1 MFRLKRVK
9 QNKIKALEKENKIKA
24 LEKDALIERSQSVI
38 EEPKIEVVCS
48 RCLSPLDADK
58 EEFEEIDSLC
68 RECEDAIARA
78 EAESLCPICAADITT
93 FDDMQEE
100 DAEADENEESK
111 RLENLMSHID
121 DVLFGLKNQKPGTV
135 SRSTEKCIETC
146 NKFKG
151 SIETFAIAPLQLS
164 TCDLCKKCEKQEV
177 GIAKSVSFPTEPKT
191 DNEKLESME
200 TTEEIIKIT
209 KFINKDGSTGEM
221 KQIISIKTEKK
232 PFGAFNMDAVKES
245 IYCRP
250 DCEFNLRNQSDK
262 SSRPSSLTTVE
273 KGTGTAGNKGTCCV
287 DKISYEKLNA
297 GKKSNCCDAAWK
309 DNSAST
315 SDLNKMITTNES
327 PSPSCPLCRLE
338 NLNLVSKKG
347 SELDSGKSSSCTIKI
362 INKPGPTPV
371 IVCPQQTKPSKYGCI
386 TCNYDSK
393 SLLGSSTKFPTCTSC
408 RDGAASCGESSFC
421 AKCTG
426 EDRPPPPKCLKC
438 GKYKKQP
445 PVNHSC
451 PMCKRKESK
460 QHDNDMTQ
468 QSCEEA
474 KSDQK
479 HAKSCTTC
487 ANKSEESE
495 SCPLCAK
502 KSETKSEM
510 CPLCGGRA
518 QSNKNSCP
526 LCAMK
531 AEESKRRNSCPTCV
545 GKSQPK
551 HESYPECVKNTQP
564 KSDSCPVC
572 CKNSQP
578 TNYYSFHW
586 CAKNNETKN
595 ENSCPIC
602 AKKAEEFKKTNE
614 CPMCS
619 KKSES
624 KAEGCPM
631 CAKKLD
637 KSETEKI
644 CPICKKLDE
653 KKGCPVCEK
662 KSEQPSMSCPLCNK
676 KIENCPICSMKKPE
690 ESSEKDDKKDKID
703 DKELQHTCKSCDG
716 KDMKNA
722 CPICGAVEAEKAAKE
737 KARSECPFCGKA
749 KPEGPDDIKNKD
761 KNSEDKKE
769 PELKHSCKFCDISK
783 DKKESCAVCT
793 AVEDEEATT
802 QSKSLCD
809 FCGADKSTEKE
820 GTCPSCAKLK
830 ECKICKERLAKKN
843 ICPLCLAKAKSAPDT
858 SVSGD
863 FFHRVD
869 SLCPSCKKGDNKSKS
884 ECKMC
889 LENAEKHKAK
899 DICQICGPDPDKLE
913 VKPKEITES
922 PCSSCKAGDKKS
934 ETPCKMCEE
943 NVAIDE
949 ANKEPKCTCA
959 EKREES
965 TYKKGIESKCSC
977 QKNKDQDEEQ
987 DLCPKCGRNKSPKPA
1002 FKFSSLCDY
1011 CKEEYIHKKPS
1022 CLCGKSKPAASS
1034 CLCKHCQEVAA
1045 PQEPPGCPICA
1056 QKSQKSLCFFCAD
1069 NKSSKS
1075 SFQVCG
1081 RPLSEK
1087 GRGKVCSFDPS
1098 LGALSGTDSNSE
1110 ESCCDS
1116 NKSFG
1121 IETEACVQSCD
1132 YSYKSMSNEHE
1143 VDDEPICC
1151 STQTAKKPSLKS
1163 CCSNNKRPVGH
1174 TCCFSEP
1181 KSCPECRIRV
1191 PMADASTI
1199 TKTADRYDVRPIRLI
1214 AGARGTSDTTVKPLC
1229 CCKPEPTRLC
1239 NCKSEPICSPFFDKR
1254 NMFKSKSFN

>member
-1 MFRLKRVK
+1 MFTDEEDEDSSGAVRYPCMPSLVSLQQMRNRLHLAYLGRKLMKWTTLATGRELRRLATEIYSTY
-9 QNKIKALEKENKIKA
+9 NSFGDDIKNAFML
-24 LEKDALIERSQSVI
+24 L
-38 EEPKIEVVCS
+38 
-48 RCLSPLDADK
+48 
-58 EEFEEIDSLC
+58 
-68 RECEDAIARA
+68 ARA
-78 EAESLCPICAADITT
+78 RYFYP
-93 FDDMQEE
+93 
-100 DAEADENEESK
+100 N
-111 RLENLMSHID
+111 
-121 DVLFGLKNQKPGTV
+121 
-135 SRSTEKCIETC
+135 
-146 NKFKG
+146 
-151 SIETFAIAPLQLS
+151 
-164 TCDLCKKCEKQEV
+164 
-177 GIAKSVSFPTEPKT
+177 
-191 DNEKLESME
+191 
-200 TTEEIIKIT
+200 
-209 KFINKDGSTGEM
+209 
-221 KQIISIKTEKK
+221 
-232 PFGAFNMDAVKES
+232 
-245 IYCRP
+245 
-250 DCEFNLRNQSDK
+250 
-262 SSRPSSLTTVE
+262 
-273 KGTGTAGNKGTCCV
+273 
-287 DKISYEKLNA
+287 
-297 GKKSNCCDAAWK
+297 
-309 DNSAST
+309 
-315 SDLNKMITTNES
+315 LNKMVTENCPHKASVVVGTKTKTVSGVKCVIFEIVES
-327 PSPSCPLCRLE
+327 GVEPYVHLGIEKGGQQILEAKIAWLELLKRLV
-338 NLNLVSKKG
+338 LMT
-347 SELDSGKSSSCTIKI
+347 ELRK
-362 INKPGPTPV
+362 NFA
-371 IVCPQQTKPSKYGCI
+371 
-386 TCNYDSK
+386 
-393 SLLGSSTKFPTCTSC
+393 LL
-408 RDGAASCGESSFC
+408 
-421 AKCTG
+421 
-426 EDRPPPPKCLKC
+426 
-438 GKYKKQP
+438 
-445 PVNHSC
+445 
-451 PMCKRKESK
+451 
-460 QHDNDMTQ
+460 
-468 QSCEEA
+468 EEA
-474 KSDQK
+474 
-479 HAKSCTTC
+479 H
-487 ANKSEESE
+487 
-495 SCPLCAK
+495 
-502 KSETKSEM
+502 
-510 CPLCGGRA
+510 
-518 QSNKNSCP
+518 
-526 LCAMK
+526 
-531 AEESKRRNSCPTCV
+531 RNA
-545 GKSQPK
+545 
-551 HESYPECVKNTQP
+551 
-564 KSDSCPVC
+564 
-572 CKNSQP
+572 
-578 TNYYSFHW
+578 TNFHW

-737 KARSECPFCGKA
+737 KARSECPYCGKA
-749 KPEGPDDIKNKD
+749 KPEGSDDIKNKD

-802 QSKSLCD
+802 QLKSLCD

-913 VKPKEITES
+913 VKPKEIPES

-943 NVAIDE
+943 NVAIDK

-959 EKREES
+959 EKKEES

-977 QKNKDQDEEQ
+977 QKNKDQDQGQE
-987 DLCPKCGRNKSPKPA
+987 LCPKCGRNKSPKPA

-1011 CKEEYIHKKPS
+1011 CKEEYTHKKPS
-1022 CLCGKSKPAASS
+1022 CLCGESKPAASS

-1045 PQEPPGCPICA
+1045 SQEPPGCPICA

-1081 RPLSEK
+1081 RPFSEK

-1132 YSYKSMSNEHE
+1132 YSYKSMSNVHE

-1151 STQTAKKPSLKS
+1151 STQTAKKTSLKS

-1239 NCKSEPICSPFFDKR
+1239 NCKSEPIYSPFIDKR
-1254 NMFKSKSFN
+1254 NIFKSKSFY